1 MAEQVNGI
9 GLDVDNGLFEVG
21 ATLPQAGSWSIGCD
35 VTIEDVD
42 ASIQEVRVNDIS
54 LSGSLAIPEV
64 SVDID
69 ANNDKVM
76 DLEIGIATSGLSTG
90 ITESQIVPYN
100 KIVKITEFSPESIN
114 ERKYASS
121 ALAAKRIY
129 DLIKEGGAGLNE
141 DELKAFLK
149 RYGYVTEE
157 YVNELLKNASNFFYL
172 SEDGQ
177 SIGTPYNIF
186 SEKEISANGLG
197 VGSGGSGSGEGGG
210 LIRTVLTSSSLG
222 SVTSNDN
229 FTTFNAFAIDSIYK
243 KVKSIEEG
251 NVSLSN
257 YYTKSESDARF
268 ALLSSLTTVEEKI
281 REILSW
287 FTIDENGNLRTE
299 FNLYSTKEISA
310 GGFNGTG
317 GSTGGGLISTVLGI
331 DKFGTVTTNS
341 NTSTFNAY
349 AIDSLHKRI
358 KNLEE
363 SEVDLTGYATEEWVI
378 GRGFITASALAPYLK
393 TTDFETWKTSSF
405 NPVVSQVNTNKNNI
419 AEILKWFAIDGD
431 GNLYTTYNFYST
443 KEISSGGFD
452 SGSNG
457 TGGLIGVVYGK
468 SSFGTIANEAN
479 NATFNAYAIDSLYKR
494 IVSLENKEV
503 DLTGYATEAWVAG
516 QGFITSAALSPYM
529 KTADA
534 NDTFATKTALNNL
547 SGSHDSLATRVSTAE
562 GNIGTHTTQ
571 ISGLTT
577 RMGNAETNIS
587 TNAKG
592 IADNKTAIATN
603 KNNISANATAITN
616 LGKKVTAN
624 EGNIAKILKWF
635 AEDSEGNLCTKYN
648 FYSTKEIS
656 ANGLSIGSGGSGGG
670 LISQVYGTTAFGTIA
685 AESNSATFNAYAI
698 DSLYK
703 RIVSLEGKATAVSF
717 VPALTS
723 GKQIGT
729 LSIDGVSTVL
739 YGVDAYSKADADGR
753 YLKLTGGEINGYL
766 NVSHAT
772 QSIALGVNSKST
784 DYVAIRFTGAN
795 GNSAYLVYSGNG
807 DEWAVTPPNWAGS
820 RILLHSNN
828 FGDYAIS
835 KAGGT
840 ITKRNDG
847 AGLSIVAPDTHW
859 AGILFRPNTA
869 TVGGTLSFNGTD
881 WRVTDDGWNKAYT
894 LYHTGNFNPANYL
907 PLTGGSIVSSTIGC
921 PLYLANT
928 KETWNVIGFKGNSHS
943 DYAYFGLRGDGSFFV
958 TGIGW
963 NGTYN
968 LIHSNNYSQYAL
980 PLSGGTISGGGSGIL
995 TINRTSGTPLISF
1008 QANGTNVGFLG
1019 IDTVSRPCF
1028 VDPVYYETNYL
1039 IHSGNYNSYA
1049 LPLSGGT
1056 VKNGDNGTPL
1066 VIDTT
1071 HTEIGV
1077 PFRINNINK
1086 GWVGHTASIG
1096 TYLYD
1101 YTSKKFIGV
1110 KTDGT
1115 PVYYDGSHRTLIHS
1129 GNIGSQFVEGIGTA
1143 YANQSINF
1151 GKEGK
1156 VRMIYGTVSNATSL
1170 GYPRQYTSGLS
1181 VLTGYTGWQMVTY
1194 GGTSIPNP
1202 YFRSLLDNGTF
1213 SDWKQLAF
1221 LTDNVAS
1228 ATKLATAR
1236 TIWGQSFDGTGNIDG
1251 NLVQSIDAYG
1261 TSPTIYHKVHG
1272 STANRY
1278 CALKFRFNAYD
1289 YFAGLD
1295 IESNNGVLATI
1306 NSSGNVTIG
1315 SSDLAGTS
1323 AKLYVDG
1330 NIKLGA
1336 SGYLYKN
1343 SNTVIDFSGDDS
1355 PLFGYGT
1362 AKAGKATWLSGNTI
1376 NITYG
1381 TSLATAMFV
1390 NASGNVLIGTT
1401 TDTSGNKLQV
1411 NGTILSTP
1419 ARESA
1424 YSSVLRGYQS
1434 GIVAGDRLSLVIGK
1448 ESTSKN
1454 AAYFGFTYDG
1464 SGSSKNFA
1472 SIGFHSVDNILCV
1485 AATSYVGIGTTTP
1498 EHKLHVNGNVA
1509 AIATDATPRS
1519 FRAINTNGTISL
1531 LTSTSRGVYDSTNSR
1546 WLIGT
1551 NGTNSFLLCGNVGIG
1566 TDAPTYK
1573 LDVNGS
1579 MNVFASGATA
1589 RHIHVTNSVGKMS
1602 LHVAASGKRGL
1613 YDSTIDNWMIYTDST
1628 SVYFPSKPLSI
1639 THAVT
1644 MSSTL
1649 SVSGL
1654 LTANSG
1660 VKVASG
1666 QALTF
1671 LDASGK
1677 EHKLTYDSTA
1687 GAFKFDGNIL
1697 VLGDG
1702 QFNAIN

>member
-42 ASIQEVRVNDIS
+42 ASVQEVRVNDIS

-76 DLEIGIATSGLSTG
+76 DLEIGIAASGLSTG
-90 ITESQIVPYN
+90 ITESQIVPYD

-157 YVNELLKNASNFFYL
+157 YVNELLKNVSSFFYL

-186 SEKEISANGLG
+186 SEKEISANGLS
-197 VGSGGSGSGEGGG
+197 VGSGGSGGGEGGG
-210 LIRTVLTSSSLG
+210 LIRNVLSSSSLG

-251 NVSLSN
+251 GVSLSN

-287 FTIDENGNLRTE
+287 FKIDENGNLRTE
-299 FNLYSTKEISA
+299 LNLYSTKEISA
-310 GGFNGTG
+310 GGFNGAG

-331 DKFGTVTTNS
+331 EKFGTVTTNS
-341 NTSTFNAY
+341 NTATFNAY

-358 KNLEE
+358 KSIEE
-363 SEVDLTGYATEEWVI
+363 SEVDLTGYATEEWVM
-378 GRGFITASALAPYLK
+378 GRGFITANSLTPYLK
-393 TTDFETWKTSSF
+393 TTDFESWKTSSF
-405 NPVVSQVNTNKNNI
+405 SPVASQVNTNKNNI

-503 DLTGYATEAWVAG
+503 DLTSYATEAWVAG

-547 SGSHDSLATRVSTAE
+547 SGNHDSLAARVSTAE
-562 GNIGTHTTQ
+562 G
-571 ISGLTT
+571 
-577 RMGNAETNIS
+577 
-587 TNAKG
+587 
-592 IADNKTAIATN
+592 
-603 KNNISANATAITN
+603 NISANATAITN
-616 LGKKVTAN
+616 LGKRVTAN
-624 EGNIAKILKWF
+624 EVNIAEILKWF
-635 AEDSEGNLCTKYN
+635 AVDSDGNLYTTYN

-656 ANGLSIGSGGSGGG
+656 ANGLSIGSGGSGDG
-670 LISQVYGTTAFGTIA
+670 LISQVFGTTAFGTIA
-685 AESNSATFNAYAI
+685 SESNSATFNAYAI

-723 GKQIGT
+723 GKQIGA

-739 YGVDAYSKADADGR
+739 YAPAGYAWSEVSGKPTLIESEGVAVDGSPKVNRFGLWQGKGAYWSIGHDSNYVIQAYANVNGVYLRSLTGGTDSGWKRILREGDAYSKTDADGTF
-753 YLKLTGGEINGYL
+753 LK
-766 NVSHAT
+766 
-772 QSIALGVNSKST
+772 Q
-784 DYVAIRFTGAN
+784 
-795 GNSAYLVYSGNG
+795 
-807 DEWAVTPPNWAGS
+807 
-820 RILLHSNN
+820 
-828 FGDYAIS
+828 
-835 KAGGT
+835 
-840 ITKRNDG
+840 
-847 AGLSIVAPDTHW
+847 
-859 AGILFRPNTA
+859 
-869 TVGGTLSFNGTD
+869 
-881 WRVTDDGWNKAYT
+881 
-894 LYHTGNFNPANYL
+894 
-907 PLTGGSIVSSTIGC
+907 
-921 PLYLANT
+921 
-928 KETWNVIGFKGNSHS
+928 
-943 DYAYFGLRGDGSFFV
+943 
-958 TGIGW
+958 
-963 NGTYN
+963 
-968 LIHSNNYSQYAL
+968 
-980 PLSGGTISGGGSGIL
+980 SGGTISGSSSGIL
-995 TINRTSGTPLISF
+995 TINRTSGTPLIAF

-1028 VDPVYYETNYL
+1028 VDPVYYET
-1039 IHSGNYNSYA
+1039 SY
-1049 LPLSGGT
+1049 
-1056 VKNGDNGTPL
+1056 
-1066 VIDTT
+1066 
-1071 HTEIGV
+1071 
-1077 PFRINNINK
+1077 
-1086 GWVGHTASIG
+1086 
-1096 TYLYD
+1096 
-1101 YTSKKFIGV
+1101 
-1110 KTDGT
+1110 
-1115 PVYYDGSHRTLIHS
+1115 LIHS
-1129 GNIGSQFVEGIGTA
+1129 GNIGSQFVEGIATV
-1143 YANQSINF
+1143 YANKSIDL
-1151 GKEGK
+1151 GREGK
-1156 VRMIYGTVSNATSL
+1156 VRMIYGTASDATSL

-1202 YFRSLLDNGTF
+1202 YFRSLIDNGSF

-1236 TIWGQSFDGTGNIDG
+1236 TIWGQSFDGSGNVSGNITLG
-1251 NLVQSIDAYG
+1251 AASIRGYDNRN
-1261 TSPTIYHKVHG
+1261 ILE
-1272 STANRY
+1272 STANDLMIGY
-1278 CALKFRFNAYD
+1278 GYTTSSLKTTIFGNTIKLNDA
-1289 YFAGLD
+1289 
-1295 IESNNGVLATI
+1295 VLI

-1315 SSDLAGTS
+1315 SSDTAGTS
-1323 AKLYVDG
+1323 
-1330 NIKLGA
+1330 
-1336 SGYLYKN
+1336 
-1343 SNTVIDFSGDDS
+1343 
-1355 PLFGYGT
+1355 
-1362 AKAGKATWLSGNTI
+1362 
-1376 NITYG
+1376 
-1381 TSLATAMFV
+1381 
-1390 NASGNVLIGTT
+1390 
-1401 TDTSGNKLQV
+1401 
-1411 NGTILSTP
+1411 
-1419 ARESA
+1419 
-1424 YSSVLRGYQS
+1424 
-1434 GIVAGDRLSLVIGK
+1434 
-1448 ESTSKN
+1448 
-1454 AAYFGFTYDG
+1454 
-1464 SGSSKNFA
+1464 
-1472 SIGFHSVDNILCV
+1472 
-1485 AATSYVGIGTTTP
+1485 
-1498 EHKLHVNGNVA
+1498 
-1509 AIATDATPRS
+1509 
-1519 FRAINTNGTISL
+1519 
-1531 LTSTSRGVYDSTNSR
+1531 
-1546 WLIGT
+1546 
-1551 NGTNSFLLCGNVGIG
+1551 
-1566 TDAPTYK
+1566 YK
-1573 LDVNGS
+1573 LDVNGNIKGVNIFVAENKGMWLGS
-1579 MNVFASGATA
+1579 QFTASLTSDDLAIVGSKVWFFGDVSARNNLETRGTFAASGAATF
-1589 RHIHVTNSVGKMS
+1589 G
-1602 LHVAASGKRGL
+1602 
-1613 YDSTIDNWMIYTDST
+1613 
-1628 SVYFPSKPLSI
+1628 
-1639 THAVT
+1639 
-1644 MSSTL
+1644 STL
-1649 SVSGL
+1649 SVANALTVATNVQIPINGDRITFCSATGTYTKGILAMNTSNTYLEAPLATDSASGAKPAIMIGWRGCSAATGTTKPYPITITSGEIALNGTTAINGTLKNVNNIYPNSAGERYIGTSTNPFKYMYAEWYGAGTGQTLSFGANNATHIWVDTSGRVGIGTYDPQYKLDVNGTARVTGAVTLDSTLAVKNILRVNDASMNAILNIANEGGTINYVHLFVSSANSSNATTRPLVLQNGYGNVGIGINDPQYKLHVNGTARVSGDVSMGSTLNVTGL
-1654 LTANSG
+1654 LTAHSG

>member
-21 ATLPQAGSWSIGCD
+21 AILPQAGSWSIGCD

-42 ASIQEVRVNDIS
+42 ASVQEVRVNDIS

-90 ITESQIVPYN
+90 ITESQIVPYD
-100 KIVKITEFSPESIN
+100 KIVKMTEFSPESIN
-114 ERKYASS
+114 ERRFASS

-157 YVNELLKNASNFFYL
+157 YVNELLKNVSSFFYL

-177 SIGTPYNIF
+177 SIGTQYNIF
-186 SEKEISANGLG
+186 SEKEISANGLS
-197 VGSGGSGSGEGGG
+197 VGGGGSGSGEGGG

-341 NTSTFNAY
+341 NTATFNAY

-363 SEVDLTGYATEEWVI
+363 SEVDLTGYATEEWVM

-468 SSFGTIANEAN
+468 SAFGTIANEVN

-494 IVSLENKEV
+494 IVLLENKEV
-503 DLTGYATEAWVAG
+503 DLTGYATESWVAG
-516 QGFITSAALSPYM
+516 QGFITLAALSPYM

-547 SGSHDSLATRVSTAE
+547 SSSHDSLAKRVSTAE
-562 GNIGTHTTQ
+562 GNISTHTTQ

-587 TNAKG
+587 TNAKR

-603 KNNISANATAITN
+603 KSNISANATAITN

-635 AEDSEGNLCTKYN
+635 AVDSDGNLYTTYN
-648 FYSTKEIS
+648 LYSTKEIS

-670 LISQVYGTTAFGTIA
+670 LISQVYGITAFGTIA

-739 YGVDAYSKADADGR
+739 YGVDSYSKADADGTF
-753 YLKLTGGEINGYL
+753 LKLSGGKVTGV
-766 NVSHAT
+766 VSIDTANSDIFFGIR
-772 QSIALGVNSKST
+772 QSGSDKSAFGWSTTDGTYMYSYKSSRVLGIKDDGTPFFGITS
-784 DYVAIRFTGAN
+784 AN
-795 GNSAYLVYSGNG
+795 Y
-807 DEWAVTPPNWAGS
+807 T
-820 RILLHSNN
+820 LLHS
-828 FGDYAIS
+828 G
-835 KAGGT
+835 
-840 ITKRNDG
+840 
-847 AGLSIVAPDTHW
+847 
-859 AGILFRPNTA
+859 
-869 TVGGTLSFNGTD
+869 
-881 WRVTDDGWNKAYT
+881 
-894 LYHTGNFNPANYL
+894 
-907 PLTGGSIVSSTIGC
+907 
-921 PLYLANT
+921 
-928 KETWNVIGFKGNSHS
+928 
-943 DYAYFGLRGDGSFFV
+943 
-958 TGIGW
+958 
-963 NGTYN
+963 
-968 LIHSNNYSQYAL
+968 NYSQYAL
-980 PLSGGTISGGGSGIL
+980 PLTGGTINGNTYIPLKVVGTSVRTSIGFSKDASAFAYLTYNGGSSWAV
-995 TINRTSGTPLISF
+995 T
-1008 QANGTNVGFLG
+1008 
-1019 IDTVSRPCF
+1019 DE
-1028 VDPVYYETNYL
+1028 YY
-1039 IHSGNYNSYA
+1039 
-1049 LPLSGGT
+1049 
-1056 VKNGDNGTPL
+1056 
-1066 VIDTT
+1066 
-1071 HTEIGV
+1071 
-1077 PFRINNINK
+1077 NNE
-1086 GWVGHTASIG
+1086 
-1096 TYLYD
+1096 Y
-1101 YTSKKFIGV
+1101 
-1110 KTDGT
+1110 
-1115 PVYYDGSHRTLIHS
+1115 TLIHS
-1129 GNIGSQFVEGIGTA
+1129 GNIGSQFVEGIGTT
-1143 YANQSINF
+1143 YANQSINM
-1151 GKEGK
+1151 GAESR
-1156 VRMIYGTVSNATSL
+1156 VRLISLTSSDSTDL
-1170 GYPRQYTSGLS
+1170 GAPKQYVSGLS
-1181 VLTGYTGWQMVTY
+1181 VMSNYVGWQLVSGASQWRNDDFY
-1194 GGTSIPNP
+1194 I
-1202 YFRSLLDNGTF
+1202 RKIADNGAYL
-1213 SDWKQLAF
+1213 DWKIIAF
-1221 LTDNVAS
+1221 TDSNVAS

-1236 TIWGQSFDGTGNIDG
+1236 TIWGQSFDGTGNVSGTLYDVNNIYP
-1251 NLVQSIDAYG
+1251 NSAAERYIG
-1261 TSPTIYHKVHG
+1261 TSSNPFKYVYAEWFG
-1272 STANRY
+1272 SA
-1278 CALKFRFNAYD
+1278 A
-1289 YFAGLD
+1289 
-1295 IESNNGVLATI
+1295 
-1306 NSSGNVTIG
+1306 
-1315 SSDLAGTS
+1315 
-1323 AKLYVDG
+1323 
-1330 NIKLGA
+1330 
-1336 SGYLYKN
+1336 N
-1343 SNTVIDFSGDDS
+1343 SNLAFGANNAVHMVI
-1355 PLFGYGT
+1355 
-1362 AKAGKATWLSGNTI
+1362 K
-1376 NITYG
+1376 
-1381 TSLATAMFV
+1381 
-1390 NASGNVLIGTT
+1390 ASGNVLVGTT

-1448 ESTSKN
+1448 ESASKN

-1485 AATSYVGIGTTTP
+1485 AATSYVGIGTTSP
-1498 EHKLHVNGNVA
+1498 A
-1509 AIATDATPRS
+1509 
-1519 FRAINTNGTISL
+1519 
-1531 LTSTSRGVYDSTNSR
+1531 
-1546 WLIGT
+1546 
-1551 NGTNSFLLCGNVGIG
+1551 
-1566 TDAPTYK
+1566 YK
-1573 LDVNGS
+1573 LDVNGTLRATGAVTMDS
-1579 MNVFASGATA
+1579 TLNVGTVINVGSN
-1589 RHIHVTNSVGKMS
+1589 IMPKTNETSYLGSTS
-1602 LHVAASGKRGL
+1602 LRFLAVCAKIGDFSGKVTANYVSVSYDGL
-1613 YDSTIDNWMIYTDST
+1613 RFSDNANYALFMDSSNK
-1628 SVYFPSKPLSI
+1628 VNLSGYYGI
-1639 THAVT
+1639 NLNGAVT

-1649 SVSGL
+1649 HVVDVSTFESYLNIQAGIRPNANDARYVGTSSYRFNEGYINNMYTNAMYVGKGTTYGFKSDGSINATAI
-1654 LTANSG
+1654 TANSG

-1666 QALTF
+1666 HAITF